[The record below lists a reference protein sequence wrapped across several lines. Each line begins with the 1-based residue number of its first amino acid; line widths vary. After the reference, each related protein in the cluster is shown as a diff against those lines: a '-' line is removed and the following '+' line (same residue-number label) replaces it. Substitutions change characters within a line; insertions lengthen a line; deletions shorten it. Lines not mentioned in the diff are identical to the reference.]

1 MEQLEIRNLS
11 FSYPDAVRETI
22 ADVSFS
28 ISKGEYVLL
37 CGNSGCGKT
46 TLLRHLKSVLTPTG
60 SRRGEILYNG
70 VPLEQ
75 VDGAR
80 QASAIGYVMQN
91 PDDQI
96 VTDKV
101 WHELAFGLEN
111 LGVSRETIG
120 LRVAEMASFFG
131 IQSWYHRDISQ
142 LSGGQKQLL
151 NLASIMAMQPEILI
165 LDEPTAQL
173 DPIAASDFL
182 NTLKKINQELGI
194 TVLITEHRAEDIFPV
209 ADRVLVM
216 EKGHLAANAGPRE
229 IGHSLFDARSPLFPM
244 LPAPMR
250 SFYQC
255 GGTGTAPLTV
265 REGRNWLT
273 DVFGEKKPAVRTL
286 PPLPELPK
294 TEPALHIE
302 NVWLR
307 YEKQS
312 PDVLKGLTMTVP
324 SGCLYTI
331 VGGNGVGKS
340 TTLRTICGASKP
352 YRGKIQV
359 FGKETKKYPRG
370 ELFRNCLSM
379 LPQDPTNLF
388 VKQNVREELEEMN
401 PDKQAQIH
409 AAELCEITHL
419 LDAHPYDLSGGE
431 QQRVALAKVLLT
443 NPRLLLLDEPTK
455 GLDCGFKARFAR
467 TLKRLTGDGMTIVMV
482 SHDIEFCAEHA
493 DIAAMFFDGQI
504 IASGRPREFFGSNS
518 FYTTSSN
525 RMSRCIFENAVTA
538 EDVTALYKENLGD
551 GQ

>member
-60 SRRGEILYNG
+60 SRLGEILYNG

-75 VDGAR
+75 VDGAK

-131 IQSWYHRDISQ
+131 IQSWYHRGISQ

-216 EKGHLAANAGPRE
+216 ERGHLAANAGPRE

-467 TLKRLTGDGMTIVMV
+467 TLKRLTGEGMTIVMV

>member
-22 ADVSFS
+22 VDASFS

-75 VDGAR
+75 VDGAK

-216 EKGHLAANAGPRE
+216 ERGHLAANAGPRE

-312 PDVLKGLTMTVP
+312 PDVLKGLAMTVP

-467 TLKRLTGDGMTIVMV
+467 TLKRLTGEGMTIVMV